1 MLTLVRPAPAGQEG
15 GDPPARRP
23 RSPAL
28 RLTDVEAMRLRA
40 ALRNLR
46 ALYGSWSCLADV
58 MGLSEKS
65 LKHIVAGRRASPA
78 TALLVARAAGA
89 TLTRVI
95 GAPTAADRCP
105 TCGACRGGD
114 R

>member
-1 MLTLVRPAPAGQEG
+1 MNVIQLRPLGGQG
-15 GDPPARRP
+15 TDPPARRP

-46 ALYGSWSCLADV
+46 ALYGTWSCLAEV

-105 TCGACRGGD
+105 TCGACRDGAK
-114 R
+114 